1 MTKPIVTVL
10 GGTGSQGGG
19 VVNALLAAGN
29 FSVRVAS
36 RNPTSDAARALT
48 ARGVE
53 VVKADLLEPSGLLQ
67 DEIAEL
73 KDVVIARCCTGGGA
87 YLWDLLGRPS

>member
-1 MTKPIVTVL
+1 MKRIVTVL

-19 VVNALLAAGN
+19 VVNALLATGD

-36 RNPTSDAARALT
+36 RNPAGDAARALT

-53 VVKADLLEPSGLLQ
+53 VVKADLLEPSSL
-67 DEIAEL
+67 
-73 KDVVIARCCTGGGA
+73 
-87 YLWDLLGRPS
+87 RPVL